1 MHDVKDSRTSVLQL
15 PLTEMAVT
23 KTTLQ
28 ISAVNSVTEW
38 GGIFLLM
45 SVFSVANEISISE
58 QWQDRTVDE
67 IMKFLSFLSHGCNT
81 TTTFVT
87 YGSS

>member
-38 GGIFLLM
+38 GG
-45 SVFSVANEISISE
+45 N
-58 QWQDRTVDE
+58 
-67 IMKFLSFLSHGCNT
+67 LSFNVG
-81 TTTFVT
+81 FF
-87 YGSS
+87 SSK